1 MLVPK
6 SSSVFLG
13 GVDLGI
19 CKYAQIGVF
28 TGVCISVMQVHVA
41 VHGRGCVEAG
51 ISGGLRTVGTYAR
64 PCKLRLGMV
73 GVCVCMRHGDGRGL
87 SPGRR

>member
-6 SSSVFLG
+6 SSSVFMG

-19 CKYAQIGVF
+19 CKYAQAGVF

-41 VHGRGCVEAG
+41 VHGRGYVEAG
-51 ISGGLRTVGTYAR
+51 ISGGCGLCAHM
-64 PCKLRLGMV
+64 LGPAS
-73 GVCVCMRHGDGRGL
+73 CA
-87 SPGRR
+87 